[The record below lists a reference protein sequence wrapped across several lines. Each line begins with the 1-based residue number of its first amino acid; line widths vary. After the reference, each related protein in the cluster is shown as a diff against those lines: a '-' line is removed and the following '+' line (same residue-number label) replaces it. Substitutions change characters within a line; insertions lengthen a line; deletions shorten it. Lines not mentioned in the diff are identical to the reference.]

1 MRFRG
6 SRNKERT
13 VEIIRTQTLT
23 KRFGGLVAVNNV
35 DLTLEENRL
44 TSIIGPNG
52 AGKTTLYNLLIGLL
66 RPDGGKI
73 YFKGKDITG
82 YPPHRIVKE
91 GVARS
96 FQILNIF
103 NDLSLFENIRIA
115 VQAEKGHGLEMLS
128 SIKTLDEVNDRSFE
142 IIKVIGL
149 DGKENITAK
158 NLSYGDK
165 RILEIGM
172 ALASNPKLLLLDEP
186 TSGLA
191 SRETGIMTDFIQS
204 LAKDLTIV
212 VIEHDM
218 NLVLSISDHVVVL
231 HQGSVIATG
240 TPENI
245 RHNDEVQE
253 AYLGG
258 L

>member
-1 MRFRG
+1 
-6 SRNKERT
+6 
-13 VEIIRTQTLT
+13 VEIIKTKSLT

-35 DLTLEENRL
+35 DLNIEENRL

-52 AGKTTLYNLLIGLL
+52 AGKTTLYNLLIGLMK
-66 RPDGGKI
+66 PDGGKI
-73 YFKGKDITG
+73 YFKGQDITG
-82 YPPHRIVKE
+82 YPPHRIIKE
-91 GVARS
+91 GIARS

-103 NDLSLFENIRIA
+103 NELPLFENIRIA

-128 SIKTLDEVNDRSFE
+128 SINSLNEVNDRSFE
-142 IIKVIGL
+142 IIKAIGL

-158 NLSYGDK
+158 NLSYGDR
-165 RILEIGM
+165 RILEIGI

-191 SRETGIMTDFIQS
+191 SRETGKMSDFIHN

-218 NLVLSISDHVVVL
+218 NVVLSISDYIVVL
-231 HQGSVIATG
+231 HQGKVIAEG
-240 TPENI
+240 APDEI

>member
-1 MRFRG
+1 MVSENEG
-6 SRNKERT
+6 RT
-13 VEIIRTQTLT
+13 VEIIRTENLT

-35 DLTLEENRL
+35 DLSIVENQL

-52 AGKTTLYNLLIGLL
+52 AGKTTLYNLLIGLMK
-66 RPDGGKI
+66 PDGGQI
-73 YFKGKDITG
+73 YFQGKDITR

-91 GVARS
+91 GIARS

-103 NDLSLFENIRIA
+103 TELSLFENIRIA
-115 VQAEKGHGLEMLS
+115 VQAERGHGLEMLS
-128 SIKTLDEVNDRSFE
+128 STGSLDEVNGRAYQ
-142 IIKVIGL
+142 IIKNIGL
-149 DGKENITAK
+149 EGRENIASK
-158 NLSYGDK
+158 NLSYGDR
-165 RILEIGM
+165 RILEIGI

-191 SRETGIMTDFIQS
+191 SRETGSMTDFIQG
-204 LAKDLTIV
+204 LARDLTVV

-218 NLVLSISDHVVVL
+218 NVVLSISDHIAVL
-231 HQGSVIATG
+231 HQGRLIAEG
-240 TPENI
+240 TPDQI
-245 RHNDEVQE
+245 RQNDEVQE

>member
-1 MRFRG
+1 MD
-6 SRNKERT
+6 
-13 VEIIRTQTLT
+13 IIRTKNLT
-23 KRFGGLVAVNNV
+23 KRFGGLIAVNNV
-35 DLTLEENRL
+35 DLAIEENRL

-52 AGKTTLYNLLIGLL
+52 AGKTTLYNLLIGLMK
-66 RPDGGKI
+66 PDGGKI
-73 YFKGKDITG
+73 YFKGQDITG
-82 YPPHRIVKE
+82 YPPHRIIKE
-91 GVARS
+91 GIARS

-103 NDLSLFENIRIA
+103 NELPLFENIRIA

-128 SIKTLDEVNDRSFE
+128 SINSLNEVNDRSFE
-142 IIKVIGL
+142 IIKAIGL
-149 DGKENITAK
+149 NGKENITAK
-158 NLSYGDK
+158 NLSYGDR
-165 RILEIGM
+165 RILEIGI

-191 SRETGIMTDFIQS
+191 SRETGKMSDFIHN

-218 NLVLSISDHVVVL
+218 NVVLSISDHIVVL
-231 HQGSVIATG
+231 HQGMVIAEG
-240 TPENI
+240 TSDEI